1 MPKSP
6 HTPGFCHKNTVASD
20 ETPYKGPSSRIH
32 GTAPATLCGP
42 KRPKPLVTTQP
53 TMKKTIALL
62 ASITLGLNAFA
73 AEDNP
78 MKKAMSY
85 AHKAPE
91 GQKKI
96 GEKICE
102 GTATDE
108 EASKTLSLYKAMLDC
123 TPPRGEKAA
132 YKEKMEKL
140 IAATEAVVAKKDGAA
155 AQYKEAVN
163 CKACHSEHKPQKK

>member
-1 MPKSP
+1 MK
-6 HTPGFCHKNTVASD
+6 T
-20 ETPYKGPSSRIH
+20 
-32 GTAPATLCGP
+32 TLAF
-42 KRPKPLVTTQP
+42 LA
-53 TMKKTIALL
+53 TIAL
-62 ASITLGLNAFA
+62 SLNAFA
-73 AEDNP
+73 DEDNP

-96 GEKICE
+96 GEKIVE

-140 IAATEAVVAKKDGAA
+140 IAATEAVVAKKAGAA

>member
-1 MPKSP
+1 MLAERPSP
-6 HTPGFCHKNTVASD
+6 LGLT
-20 ETPYKGPSSRIH
+20 I
-32 GTAPATLCGP
+32 
-42 KRPKPLVTTQP
+42 QP
-53 TMKKTIALL
+53 MKKTIVFL
-62 ASITLGLNAFA
+62 ATITVGLNVFA
-73 AEDNP
+73 ADDNP

-140 IAATEAVVAKKDGAA
+140 IAATEAVVAKKANAA